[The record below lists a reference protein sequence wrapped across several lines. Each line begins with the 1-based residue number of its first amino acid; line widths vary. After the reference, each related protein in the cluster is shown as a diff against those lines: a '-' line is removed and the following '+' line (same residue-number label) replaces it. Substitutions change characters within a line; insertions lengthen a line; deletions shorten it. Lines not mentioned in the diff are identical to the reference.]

1 VRLSW
6 TPGVEADLGTYVV
19 YRARESGPFL
29 RVGSVRAPASTFTDR
44 DVPSGRYRYAVT
56 AQDTS
61 VRANES
67 ARSNEVTVTVP

>member
-1 VRLSW
+1 
-6 TPGVEADLGTYVV
+6 
-19 YRARESGPFL
+19 
-29 RVGSVRAPASTFTDR
+29 VRAPGTTFTDR
-44 DVPSGRYRYAVT
+44 DVSPGTYRYAVT